1 MRGVRRGTAIEGNT
15 HGPSGGQEDR
25 HHRSGECIGRAAT
38 ALMVTEDASVL
49 IADLDHDAT
58 VATAAEICE
67 GDTEGRA
74 AGIPVDVTDEG

>member
-1 MRGVRRGTAIEGNT
+1 M
-15 HGPSGGQEDR
+15 
-25 HHRSGECIGRAAT
+25 
-38 ALMVTEDASVL
+38 TEDASVL